1 MTTQQRIAELNAIQ
15 ADWMELSNDAPEKE
29 KKRVFS
35 LMEKIPK
42 AYVSISGNMATVIW
56 NGQPMNRPIPIESAL
71 EYHGDIIPE
80 KDIAWNGGQW
90 VAL

>member
-1 MTTQQRIAELNAIQ
+1 MTTQNRLNELNAIQ
-15 ADWMELSNDAPEKE
+15 ADWMAISSDSPEKE
-29 KKRVFS
+29 KQRVFV

-42 AYVSISGNMATVIW
+42 VFLSISEEMATVIW
-56 NGQPMNRPIPIESAL
+56 NGQPMNRPMSIESAL

-80 KDIAWNGGQW
+80 KDIAWKNGQW

>member
-1 MTTQQRIAELNAIQ
+1 MTTQKRIDELNAIQ
-15 ADWMELSNDAPEKE
+15 SDWMAISNDAPENE

-42 AYVSISGNMATVIW
+42 CYLSVSDGVATVMF
-56 NGQPMNRPIPIESAL
+56 NGQPLNRPMPIESAL
-71 EYHGDIIPE
+71 DYYCDIIPE
-80 KDIAWNGGQW
+80 KDIAWNNGQW

>member
-1 MTTQQRIAELNAIQ
+1 MTTQKRIDELNAIQ
-15 ADWMELSNDAPEKE
+15 SDWMAISNDAPEKE
-29 KKRVFS
+29 KNRVFS

-42 AYVSISGNMATVIW
+42 CYLSVSDGVATVMF
-56 NGQPMNRPIPIESAL
+56 NGQPLNRPMPIESAL
-71 EYHGDIIPE
+71 EYYCDIIPE